1 MGLTRR
7 TTCHLDGSTYVCN
20 GIFHARFGENINK
33 RKICFLERVRVSR
46 SSEKTITLDWCKK
59 CGIIVVQGGAGG
71 LTWAGGL
78 TLILI

>member
-1 MGLTRR
+1 M
-7 TTCHLDGSTYVCN
+7 
-20 GIFHARFGENINK
+20 
-33 RKICFLERVRVSR
+33 ERVRVSR